1 MNNSPG
7 AAQVESPIAGAVVTD
22 ATGSDA
28 ARAESGCLA
37 PPAGFTLIE
46 VMMALTILV
55 GVVLAMGMSTT
66 VLSRSVR
73 DSDVRNRAQSVAD
86 MQLGR
91 ARAWPTYATLAQLA
105 DAKFNGTADGLTSTT
120 TVTVDTTSGQ
130 NITSV
135 KVTVSAVASALL
147 VTPISRTISIAAP

>member
-1 MNNSPG
+1 MKAMHTLPEADTATRSTATAH
-7 AAQVESPIAGAVVTD
+7 AAD
-22 ATGSDA
+22 AP
-28 ARAESGCLA
+28 E
-37 PPAGFTLIE
+37 GFTLIE
-46 VMMALTILV
+46 VMIALTILV

-86 MQLGR
+86 MQIGR
-91 ARAWPTYATLAQLA
+91 ARAWPTYSTLNQLTE
-105 DAKFNGTADGLTSTT
+105 AKFNGTVDGLTSTT

-130 NITSV
+130 NITKV

-147 VTPISRTISIAAP
+147 ATPISRTISIAAP